1 MWKARLSSA
10 LVLVKMRRVGGVRVR
25 IYMYSYRRVSAHL
38 IASGRSLVVGG
49 EGESAYVCHVTH
61 VRLTQVYFSCI
72 HVNGLKKPVT

>member
-49 EGESAYVCHVTH
+49 EGESAYVCVSRDPRETDTGILLLHS
-61 VRLTQVYFSCI
+61 R
-72 HVNGLKKPVT
+72 